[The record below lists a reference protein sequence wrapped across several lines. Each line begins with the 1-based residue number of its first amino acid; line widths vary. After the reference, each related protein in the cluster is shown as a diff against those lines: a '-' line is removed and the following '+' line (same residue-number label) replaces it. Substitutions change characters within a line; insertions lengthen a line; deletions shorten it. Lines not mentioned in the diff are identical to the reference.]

1 MEKVVNKMVQ
11 WVKVIGAS
19 LMSQSDS
26 QDPHGGR
33 KGLDS
38 CRLSSDLRMV
48 HGTQKH
54 IHTHKNIIHYMYI
67 YVCMY
72 VYIYICMY
80 VYVCICICVYIYI
93 YTHTYSL

>member
-67 YVCMY
+67 YEIGRAHV
-72 VYIYICMY
+72 
-80 VYVCICICVYIYI
+80 
-93 YTHTYSL
+93 